1 MKLPLTGKTAQLAL
15 AASELQ
21 VVTEG
26 ADTTARRLK
35 QPTSRSALREGRAPQ
50 RVSGPARTQRAAR
63 SGHDLLGIAENT
75 QFHLLSFEG
84 PDAYSRIGG
93 LETRVWGLCQA
104 LVAAG
109 HETHLWFIGEPGLPG
124 YELRAGLHLHR
135 FCQWISEYHPK
146 GVYDGEYNKVPDFAG
161 AMPPVLMRDWLA
173 PHIAHGGQAVIMAE
187 EWHTADAVLHLDYLL
202 RQTRFRHRARV
213 FWNANNVFGFEHI
226 NWTRLR
232 EAAHVTTVSRYMR
245 QLMQGMDIEAV
256 VLPNGLSPDVYLAP
270 DRHAVQHLR
279 DAFAGRI
286 AITKMARWDPDKNW
300 LGSVRLV
307 AELKRLGHRPLLI
320 ARGGREAHGAEVLR
334 EMHALGLRVAPRAT
348 SCPGTRG
355 LTHALSD
362 AHDFDVLNVTSHID
376 PDSRRALFRA
386 SNVVLANSTREP
398 FGLVGLETM
407 AAGGIACTGYTGEDY
422 AMSGRNAIV
431 LQTEDPGE
439 FVELYLQVRENPDYE
454 TAMRRAGRSTARQY
468 AWPSIIRTALAPRL
482 ASLPQ
487 QAKRRSGLDAP

>member
-1 MKLPLTGKTAQLAL
+1 MEQ
-15 AASELQ
+15 Q
-21 VVTEG
+21 
-26 ADTTARRLK
+26 ADR
-35 QPTSRSALREGRAPQ
+35 
-50 RVSGPARTQRAAR
+50 
-63 SGHDLLGIAENT
+63 LGIAENT
-75 QFHLLSFEG
+75 QFHVLSFEG

-93 LETRVWGLCQA
+93 LETRVSGLCQA

-109 HETHLWFIGEPGLPG
+109 HEAHLWFIGEPGLPG
-124 YELRAGLHLHR
+124 YELRDGLHLHR

-146 GVYDGEYNKVPDFAG
+146 GVYDGEYNKVPDYAG
-161 AMPPVLMRDWLA
+161 AMPRALMRDWLG
-173 PHIAHGGQAVIMAE
+173 PHIARGGQAVIMAE

-202 RQTRFRHRARV
+202 RKTRLRQRARV

-232 EAAHVTTVSRYMR
+232 CAAHVTTVSRYMR

-270 DRHAVQHLR
+270 DRHAVLHLR

-320 ARGGREAHGAEVLR
+320 ARGGREAHGTEVLR
-334 EMHALGLRVAPRAT
+334 EMAALGLRVAPR
-348 SCPGTRG
+348 SSMPGTRG
-355 LTHALSD
+355 LTQALSD
-362 AHDFDVLNVTSHID
+362 AQAYDVLNVTSHID
-376 PDSRRALFRA
+376 PASRRALFRA
-386 SNVVLANSTREP
+386 SDVVLANSTREP
-398 FGLVGLETM
+398 FGLVGLEAM

-422 AMSGRNAIV
+422 AMAGRNAIV
-431 LQTEDPGE
+431 LQTEDPRE
-439 FVELYLQVRENPDYE
+439 FVQLYSQVRDNPDYE
-454 TAMRRAGRSTARQY
+454 SAMRRAGRLTARQY

-482 ASLPQ
+482 AALPHH
-487 QAKRRSGLDAP
+487 APLRA